1 MIDIE
6 KLEQEN
12 KLHKNDGPCVKNLD
26 DTLKLL
32 NVERSAYHGRSF
44 VGNHVHKL
52 LKVSIFFI
60 ICQIYDDFF

>member
-6 KLEQEN
+6 KLEQES

-52 LKVSIFFI
+52 LKVSI
-60 ICQIYDDFF
+60 YLNYVKLKKKLN